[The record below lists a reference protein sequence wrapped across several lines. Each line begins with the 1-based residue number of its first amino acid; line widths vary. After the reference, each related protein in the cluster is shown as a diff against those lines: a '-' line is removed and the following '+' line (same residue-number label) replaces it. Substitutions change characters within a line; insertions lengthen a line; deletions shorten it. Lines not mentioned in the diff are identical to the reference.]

1 MRNED
6 WRVEVELDV
15 DLFGHSLSER
25 LRALDLDEEAK
36 RRLGRQVLITRDE
49 SRLFLYTETGSE
61 AAAAARVL
69 QEIVDADGLAADISV
84 RRWNASDEEWQDPS
98 VAPPRTEAEQAQ
110 ERDRRDDLERREAQA
125 EGAYDWYVHVKLP
138 SMAGA
143 VALEQ
148 QLRGRSLDIERRWRY
163 LTIAAATEQR
173 AEELVALIHEEAA
186 DAEAVVQPHLDLP
199 SPFFVLVRS
208 WL

>member
-84 RRWNASDEEWQDPS
+84 DHSLVVRNYRIGHDIAL
-98 VAPPRTEAEQAQ
+98 
-110 ERDRRDDLERREAQA
+110 RDSGGET
-125 EGAYDWYVHVKLP
+125 
-138 SMAGA
+138 S
-143 VALEQ
+143 
-148 QLRGRSLDIERRWRY
+148 
-163 LTIAAATEQR
+163 T
-173 AEELVALIHEEAA
+173 EELRTALLNYRMLFEDLLTGYAA
-186 DAEAVVQPHLDLP
+186 EPENQKETAVVA
-199 SPFFVLVRS
+199 
-208 WL
+208 